1 MHRDAGMIRNWMI
14 RCNLGARLSALIG
27 TIPQQEYQTSRRDAS
42 ENSNQKNHPD
52 VGHQN
57 SRNCC
62 NDKKQCK
69 RMSYR
74 RSGGKEQ
81 KLSHLSTQPQ
91 KRNNGDLPPIPES
104 STALPVLL

>member
-1 MHRDAGMIRNWMI
+1 MHRDAGMIRNWAI
-14 RCNLGARLSALIG
+14 RCNLGANPALIG
-27 TIPQQEYQTSRRDAS
+27 TIPQQEYQTSGYDAS
-42 ENSNQKNHPD
+42 ENSNQKNHPN

-62 NDKKQCK
+62 NYKKQDK

-74 RSGGKEQ
+74 RSAGNEQ
-81 KLSHLSTQPQ
+81 ELSHVSTQPQ
-91 KRNNGDLPPIPES
+91 KHNTGDLPPIPES